1 MMGTISHWLL
11 IFFLISGGLSAELV
25 MAPSHIEFAAEEDF
39 SAVDRQDESLRSLAS
54 RKQSARGRK
63 TKLPYTVFLATAA
76 SPSNTLTIPKHPLP
90 CSSLLPSQQQL
101 HQVHEV
107 FRI

>member
-39 SAVDRQDESLRSLAS
+39 SAIDRQDESLRSLAS

-76 SPSNTLTIPKHPLP
+76 SPSNTLTMPMP